1 MRVEVK
7 TPSSFNSKFSGHAG
21 VQQQP
26 LALSRFQTR
35 PFTQSATEE
44 TIPANPPARH
54 SFLAGLAKMAL
65 WGLGIGLVAY
75 GAVYL
80 VGKPWGDYLKA
91 LPKPKEPQAIPPAI
105 SPNAG

>member
-1 MRVEVK
+1 MRVDVK
-7 TPSSFNSKFSGHAG
+7 TPSYSSKFSGHPG

-26 LALSRFQTR
+26 LGLARFQTR
-35 PFTQSATEE
+35 PFIQSATEE
-44 TIPANPPARH
+44 TLPAKPPARH
-54 SFLAGLAKMAL
+54 SFVASLAKMAL

-91 LPKPKEPQAIPPAI
+91 LPKPKDPQPIPPAI
-105 SPNAG
+105 SQNAG

>member
-7 TPSSFNSKFSGHAG
+7 TPSLSNSKFSGHAG
-21 VQQQP
+21 LQQQP
-26 LALSRFQTR
+26 LGLSRFQTR

-44 TIPANPPARH
+44 TLPATPPARH

-91 LPKPKEPQAIPPAI
+91 LPKPKAPQALPPEV
-105 SPNAG
+105 SQSAG